1 LRAVLPQKMACLS
14 AKLLP
19 NPKTARQLK
28 ERALLA
34 FAGIGRPERFFQTL
48 QGCGANLVKSL
59 PFADHHPYSEADLT
73 RLHLETTQLGAE
85 LITTQK
91 DWVRLP
97 PEWRDRVLVLDVYLV
112 LDKGDAKILYQHL
125 KPHLKKKGR

>member
-1 LRAVLPQKMACLS
+1 GPLRQTLASALPLFDMAVINGEDKTGLRAVLPQKMACLS

-19 NPKTARQLK
+19 NPETAKQIK

-34 FAGIGRPERFFQTL
+34 FAGIGRPERFFETL

-73 RLHLETTQLGAE
+73 RLHLEATQLGAE
-85 LITTQK
+85 LKMSIWFWT
-91 DWVRLP
+91 
-97 PEWRDRVLVLDVYLV
+97 RVT
-112 LDKGDAKILYQHL
+112 L
-125 KPHLKKKGR
+125 KSFISI